1 MIYLNITEGTLN
13 AMIEFM
19 NLFFPPMIA
28 IYIYFRRKK
37 EKIAFSLPLI
47 VKYCIVTVLVF
58 AFAKILSQ
66 IVNIFYPLAIPL
78 DRAPYTLFA
87 IVASVLLPFLIEFV
101 QRYFRFEIKVESNE
115 NEEK

>member
-1 MIYLNITEGTLN
+1 MIQNSI
-13 AMIEFM
+13 
-19 NLFFPPMIA
+19 
-28 IYIYFRRKK
+28 
-37 EKIAFSLPLI
+37 
-47 VKYCIVTVLVF
+47 

>member
-1 MIYLNITEGTLN
+1 MTEGTLN

-19 NLFFPPMIA
+19 NLFFPPMIT
-28 IYIYFRRKK
+28 IYIYCRRKK

-66 IVNIFYPLAIPL
+66 IVNLFYPLALPL

-87 IVASVLLPFLIEFV
+87 IAASGLLPFLIEFV
-101 QRYFRFEIKVESNE
+101 QKYFRFEIKVESNE